1 MAGRAKHPEKFGKV
15 MGEFKRGTLHSGKP
29 GPGKGPIV
37 TSPRQAKAIAA
48 SEAGLP
54 PKRKGR

>member
-1 MAGRAKHPEKFGKV
+1 MKQDKFGKV
-15 MGEFKRGTLHSGKP
+15 MGEFKAGTLHSGSKR
-29 GPGKGPIV
+29 GPVV

-54 PKRKGR
+54 PKPRTRAAGRGR